1 MAFTRPTLVYG
12 CAIALLAAVA
22 VLPAHA
28 QEVGTPSVDE
38 TQRSEAAVLAV
49 DDHWSI
55 AEMTGDIAWLTDML
69 MPDYRTVNTDGTAHD
84 KPALLAGATKHPHV
98 GAAEAR
104 TKLADYI
111 KQHHI
116 GSHVVM
122 HGDTAVISFYD
133 TTLGLQKG
141 IASAD
146 VFVYQDGRWH
156 ALYSQHTGLQH

>member
-12 CAIALLAAVA
+12 CAIALLAAV
-22 VLPAHA
+22 LPAHA
-28 QEVGTPSVDE
+28 QEAGAPGVDE
-38 TQRSEAAVLAV
+38 TQHSEAAVLAV
-49 DDHWSI
+49 DEHWSI
-55 AEMTGDIAWLTDML
+55 AEMTGDSAWLAGML

-84 KPALLAGATKHPHV
+84 KPALLAGATKHPPMS
-98 GAAEAR
+98 AAEAQS
-104 TKLADYI
+104 KLADYI
-111 KQHHI
+111 KQHHV

-156 ALYSQHTGLQH
+156 ALYSQHTGLKH